1 MNVRTAV
8 SQVGQTGRVAC
19 TITMR
24 RAYANLAYNATT
36 SQPTSGEAPTLDRK
50 LDSLEERIQARRDAL
65 GTNAKSNNN
74 SDDHSRDSRGAV
86 QTETSSTLE
95 ASQAPKKGIMSI
107 LPGINSASKW
117 VKQPSVADPEF
128 EVVSAGLGSMLH
140 VRLPQRS
147 ELYAAPGAAVGS
159 SAEVHSE
166 LSTAS
171 NPLKALG
178 RRLAGG
184 SLHFQKASYRGEID
198 YTVSGDVLL
207 APQHM
212 SDIAAIRMDGTSEYY
227 IRRDAFLARS
237 PRVIL
242 QLGLAKAGLGVTNFF
257 AHRVTGRGTLAI
269 ASYGGIYRLVLAPK
283 EEYLVNPRH
292 LIAWEAGSSPAAS
305 RLAIDPTHTA
315 EPETRSSKILSNP
328 YVASTLNIA
337 SRVGER
343 LGNVLFGKQEFV
355 RLQGPGDF
363 YLCSRVRP
371 STEVLKQIT
380 SSANKLPVIFPAPVA
395 PAPPKPTTP
404 PNTFATVTRDG
415 HVTISKITN
424 NTTGTPSTPLS
435 GSSPQLKRQV
445 IDHTEGSTITKRES
459 SSA

>member
-1 MNVRTAV
+1 MNVRTAM
-8 SQVGQTGRVAC
+8 SVGQAGRVAC
-19 TITMR
+19 TLTVR
-24 RAYANLAYNATT
+24 RAYANLAYNA
-36 SQPTSGEAPTLDRK
+36 SAQASSGEVPTLDRK
-50 LDSLEERIQARRDAL
+50 LDSIEERIQARRNAL
-65 GTNAKSNNN
+65 GRAGATFSTDATKSTNSAHDGVS
-74 SDDHSRDSRGAV
+74 SDA
-86 QTETSSTLE
+86 SSEPQPT
-95 ASQAPKKGIMSI
+95 KKGIMSI
-107 LPGINSASKW
+107 LPGINNATKW
-117 VKQPSVADPEF
+117 IKQPSVADPEF

-140 VRLPQRS
+140 VRLPSRS

-159 SAEVHSE
+159 SADVLSE

-184 SLHFQKASYRGEID
+184 SLYFQKFSTDNVA
-198 YTVSGDVLL
+198 GDVLL

-227 IRRDAFLARS
+227 VRRDAFLARS

-292 LIAWEAGSSPAAS
+292 LIAWEAGSSPAAT
-305 RLAIDPTHTA
+305 RLALDPTGTA
-315 EPETRSSKILSNP
+315 EPETRTSKILSNP

-371 STEVLKQIT
+371 STEVLKQLTAST
-380 SSANKLPVIFPAPVA
+380 SNLPVIFPAPVA

-415 HVTISKITN
+415 KVTITK
-424 NTTGTPSTPLS
+424 TTPTSSASSASSSPSPSTPLT
-435 GSSPQLKRQV
+435 GSVPQIKRQV
-445 IDHTEGSTITKRES
+445 IEHTEGNTIPKRES
-459 SSA
+459 SSS

>member
-1 MNVRTAV
+1 MMNVRTIA
-8 SQVGQTGRVAC
+8 QVAQTGRVAGANL
-19 TITMR
+19 TTVR
-24 RAYANLAYNATT
+24 RAYANLAYNAT
-36 SQPTSGEAPTLDRK
+36 SQPISGEAPTLDRK

-65 GTNAKSNNN
+65 AANNN
-74 SDDHSRDSRGAV
+74 TNTKSSTSDDQSR
-86 QTETSSTLE
+86 TETPSSLE

-107 LPGINSASKW
+107 LPGINTASKW
-117 VKQPSVADPEF
+117 IKQPSVADPEF

-159 SAEVHSE
+159 SAEVQSE
-166 LSTAS
+166 LSTVS

-184 SLHFQKASYRGEID
+184 SLHFQKFSTD
-198 YTVSGDVLL
+198 NVSGDVLL

-257 AHRVTGRGTLAI
+257 AHRVTGRGMLAI

-305 RLAIDPTHTA
+305 RLAIDPTHLA
-315 EPETRSSKILSNP
+315 EPESRSSKILSNP

-337 SRVGER
+337 SRLGER
-343 LGNVLFGKQEFV
+343 LANVLFGKQEFV

-415 HVTISKITN
+415 HVTITK
-424 NTTGTPSTPLS
+424 TGSAAAASSTPSTPLS
-435 GSSPQLKRQV
+435 GSTPQLKYQV
-445 IDHTEGSTITKRES
+445 IDHHGEGSTVTKRES

>member
-1 MNVRTAV
+1 MIRTI
-8 SQVGQTGRVAC
+8 SQGSLRVPRN
-19 TITMR
+19 ISVR
-24 RAYANLAYNATT
+24 RAYANLAYNAS
-36 SQPTSGEAPTLDRK
+36 SQPTNGAAPTLDRK
-50 LDSLEERIQARRDAL
+50 LDSIEERIQARRDAL
-65 GTNAKSNNN
+65 GGNAESRSEEIHHAN
-74 SDDHSRDSRGAV
+74 HSAQSEV
-86 QTETSSTLE
+86 ETPLE
-95 ASQAPKKGIMSI
+95 APKAAKKGIMSI
-107 LPGINSASKW
+107 LPGINNASKW
-117 VKQPSVADPEF
+117 IKQPSVADPEF

-140 VRLPQRS
+140 VRLPSRS

-159 SAEVHSE
+159 SADVLSE

-184 SLHFQKASYRGEID
+184 SLYFQKFSTDKVA
-198 YTVSGDVLL
+198 GDVLL

-305 RLAIDPTHTA
+305 RLAIDPTQSAEA
-315 EPETRSSKILSNP
+315 EPRSSKILSNP
-328 YVASTLNIA
+328 YVASTLNVA
-337 SRVGER
+337 SRIGER

-371 STEVLKQIT
+371 STEVLKQIS
-380 SSANKLPVIFPAPVA
+380 SSATKLPVIFPAPVA
-395 PAPPKPTTP
+395 PAAPPKHYP
-404 PNTFATVTRDG
+404 PPHTYATVTRDG
-415 HVTISKITN
+415 QVAISGKNTN
-424 NTTGTPSTPLS
+424 SSPSTPLS
-435 GSSPQLKRQV
+435 GSVPQIKRQV
-445 IDHTEGSTITKRES
+445 VEHSEGSTVTKRES
-459 SSA
+459 SSS

>member
-1 MNVRTAV
+1 MMNVRTIA
-8 SQVGQTGRVAC
+8 QVAQTGRVAGASLV
-19 TITMR
+19 TVR
-24 RAYANLAYNATT
+24 RAYANLAYNAA
-36 SQPTSGEAPTLDRK
+36 SQPISGEAPTLDRK

-65 GTNAKSNNN
+65 AANNN
-74 SDDHSRDSRGAV
+74 TNTKSSTSDDQSR
-86 QTETSSTLE
+86 TETSSSLE
-95 ASQAPKKGIMSI
+95 ASQTPKKGIMSI

-117 VKQPSVADPEF
+117 IKQPSVADPEF

-159 SAEVHSE
+159 SAEVQSE
-166 LSTAS
+166 LSTLS

-184 SLHFQKASYRGEID
+184 SLHFQKFSTD
-198 YTVSGDVLL
+198 NVSGDVLL

-305 RLAIDPTHTA
+305 RLAIDPTHLA
-315 EPETRSSKILSNP
+315 EPESRSSKILSNP

-337 SRVGER
+337 SRLGER

-404 PNTFATVTRDG
+404 PNTFASVTSDG
-415 HVTISKITN
+415 HVTITK
-424 NTTGTPSTPLS
+424 TGSTSVASSTPSTPLS
-435 GSSPQLKRQV
+435 GSTPQLKHQV
-445 IDHTEGSTITKRES
+445 IDHHGEGSTVTKRES

>member
-1 MNVRTAV
+1 MNVRKAM
-8 SQVGQTGRVAC
+8 SVGQTGRVAC
-19 TITMR
+19 TLTFR
-24 RAYANLAYNATT
+24 RAYANLAYNA
-36 SQPTSGEAPTLDRK
+36 SAQASSREVPTLDRK
-50 LDSLEERIQARRDAL
+50 LDSIEERIQARRDAL
-65 GTNAKSNNN
+65 GRTAATFSSDETKSTNSAHVGAS
-74 SDDHSRDSRGAV
+74 SDA
-86 QTETSSTLE
+86 SSE
-95 ASQAPKKGIMSI
+95 PQPAKKGIMSI
-107 LPGINSASKW
+107 LPGINNATKW
-117 VKQPSVADPEF
+117 IKQPSVADPEF

-140 VRLPQRS
+140 VRLPSRS

-159 SAEVHSE
+159 SADVQSA

-184 SLHFQKASYRGEID
+184 SLYFQKFSTDKVA
-198 YTVSGDVLL
+198 GDVLL

-227 IRRDAFLARS
+227 VRRDAFLARS

-292 LIAWEAGSSPAAS
+292 LIAWEAGSSPAAT
-305 RLAIDPTHTA
+305 RLALDPTGTA
-315 EPETRSSKILSNP
+315 EPETRTSKILSNP
-328 YVASTLNIA
+328 YVASTLNVA

-371 STEVLKQIT
+371 STEVLKQLTAST
-380 SSANKLPVIFPAPVA
+380 SNLPVIFPAPVA

-415 HVTISKITN
+415 KVTITK
-424 NTTGTPSTPLS
+424 TTPASSASSTSSSSTPSTPLS
-435 GSSPQLKRQV
+435 GSIPQIKRQV
-445 IDHTEGSTITKRES
+445 IEHTEGNTIPKRES
-459 SSA
+459 SSS

>member
-1 MNVRTAV
+1 MMNVRIIAN
-8 SQVGQTGRVAC
+8 QVGYAGRVSGSLA
-19 TITMR
+19 MR
-24 RAYANLAYNATT
+24 RAYANLAYNAT
-36 SQPTSGEAPTLDRK
+36 SQSANGEVPTLDRK

-65 GTNAKSNNN
+65 GTNAKPS
-74 SDDHSRDSRGAV
+74 SDNHSKETHASHA
-86 QTETSSTLE
+86 ETSSTQE
-95 ASQAPKKGIMSI
+95 GSQAPKKGIMSI

-117 VKQPSVADPEF
+117 IKQPSVADPEF

-159 SAEVHSE
+159 SADVRSE

-178 RRLAGG
+178 RRLA
-184 SLHFQKASYRGEID
+184 
-198 YTVSGDVLL
+198 VSGDVLL
-207 APQHM
+207 APQYM

-305 RLAIDPTHTA
+305 RLAIDPTHMA
-315 EPETRSSKILSNP
+315 EPESRSSKILSNP
-328 YVASTLNIA
+328 YVATTLNVA
-337 SRVGER
+337 SRIGER

-371 STEVLKQIT
+371 STEILKQVT
-380 SSANKLPVIFPAPVA
+380 SSASKLPVIYPAPVV
-395 PAPPKPTTP
+395 PTPPKTYPP

-415 HVTISKITN
+415 HVAFTKS
-424 NTTGTPSTPLS
+424 TTGAPSTPLT
-435 GSSPQLKRQV
+435 GSTPQIKHQV
-445 IDHTEGSTITKRES
+445 IDHNEGSTITKRES

>member
-1 MNVRTAV
+1 MNVRTII
-8 SQVGQTGRVAC
+8 SQVGQGSNRAVYTLTV
-19 TITMR
+19 R
-24 RAYANLAYNATT
+24 RAYANLAYNAA
-36 SQPTSGEAPTLDRK
+36 SQPASGEVPTLDRK

-65 GTNAKSNNN
+65 GNNN
-74 SDDHSRDSRGAV
+74 DGRVEEDGANTRAN
-86 QTETSSTLE
+86 TETTG
-95 ASQAPKKGIMSI
+95 KKGIMSI

-117 VKQPSVADPEF
+117 IKQPSVADPEF

-140 VRLPQRS
+140 VKLPSRS
-147 ELYAAPGAAVGS
+147 ELYAAPGAAIGS
-159 SAEVHSE
+159 SADVQSE

-184 SLHFQKASYRGEID
+184 SLYFQKFSTSNAG
-198 YTVSGDVLL
+198 GDVLL
-207 APQHM
+207 APQYM

-242 QLGLAKAGLGVTNFF
+242 QLGLARAGLGVTNFF

-269 ASYGGIYRLVLAPK
+269 ASYGGIYRLVLAPN

-292 LIAWEAGSSPAAS
+292 LIAWEAGASPNAT
-305 RLAIDPTHTA
+305 RLAIDPSVQA
-315 EPETRSSKILSNP
+315 EPESRSSKILSNP

-337 SRVGER
+337 SRATER

-371 STEVLKQIT
+371 STEILKQIT
-380 SSANKLPVIFPAPVA
+380 SSTSKLPVIFPAPVA
-395 PAPPKPTTP
+395 PAPPRPTTP
-404 PNTFATVTRDG
+404 PNTFATVGRDG
-415 HVTISKITN
+415 QVSFTK
-424 NTTGTPSTPLS
+424 TTSSHSSTSPSTPLS
-435 GSSPQLKRQV
+435 GSVPQIKRQV
-445 IDHTEGSTITKRES
+445 LEHTEGTTVTKREAS
-459 SSA
+459 SS